1 MTSLALASSK
11 KSRFSA
17 LMEYEIGVIP
27 FPYFLGISL
36 IVFCS
41 AHFGL
46 LPKTMIG
53 GLAVIMTLGM
63 FLGQLGQRL
72 PILKD
77 IGGGAILCL
86 LLPSVLVFHG
96 FFGSATIDATK
107 MLMKDAN
114 FLYFVIA
121 SLVVGSILGMNR
133 TILVQGMIR
142 MFVPLLAGTIAA
154 IAAGILVGVSFGY
167 TVHHTLFYIIV
178 PIIGGGI
185 GEGILPLSLA
195 YAHILGG
202 SPEQFVAQLVPA
214 AVVGNIVAIICAGVL
229 ARIAARKP
237 HLNGDGMLIR
247 AKEENDKFKVEE
259 VEDKEIDFRYM
270 GAGVLLICAFFVLGG
285 LLEKLV
291 HIPGPVMMIVVAV
304 LFKYLRVLPDRL
316 EKGSKRFY
324 KLVSTVFIW
333 PTMIGLGMLYVPLE
347 SVASVFSLGYV
358 MVCIAVVVAMALA
371 GFLVGNMLKMYP
383 IESAIVTCCHSGL
396 GGTGDVAILSACNRM
411 ALMPFAQISTRIGG
425 AATVIAATVLMG
437 IWH

>member
-63 FLGQLGQRL
+63 FLGQIGQRL

-96 FFGSATIDATK
+96 FFGSTTIDATK

-142 MFVPLLAGTIAA
+142 MFVPLLAGTVAA

-195 YAHILGG
+195 YAHILG
-202 SPEQFVAQLVPA
+202 SWE
-214 AVVGNIVAIICAGVL
+214 
-229 ARIAARKP
+229 
-237 HLNGDGMLIR
+237 
-247 AKEENDKFKVEE
+247 
-259 VEDKEIDFRYM
+259 
-270 GAGVLLICAFFVLGG
+270 
-285 LLEKLV
+285 
-291 HIPGPVMMIVVAV
+291 
-304 LFKYLRVLPDRL
+304 
-316 EKGSKRFY
+316 SK
-324 KLVSTVFIW
+324 
-333 PTMIGLGMLYVPLE
+333 MH
-347 SVASVFSLGYV
+347 A
-358 MVCIAVVVAMALA
+358 
-371 GFLVGNMLKMYP
+371 
-383 IESAIVTCCHSGL
+383 
-396 GGTGDVAILSACNRM
+396 
-411 ALMPFAQISTRIGG
+411 
-425 AATVIAATVLMG
+425 
-437 IWH
+437 